1 MLVRKIKYKN
11 GREIY
16 RRINILD
23 KIKYYEDLVYSVVFG
38 LALIAILVFLLLG
51 FIRF

>member
-16 RRINILD
+16 RKTNILD
-23 KIKYYEDLVYSVVFG
+23 KVKYYEDLIYSVVFG
-38 LALIAILVFLLLG
+38 LALIAVIVFLLTGLIN
-51 FIRF
+51 F

>member
-1 MLVRKIKYKN
+1 MLVRKIKYEN

-16 RRINILD
+16 RKTNILY
-23 KIKYYEDLVYSVVFG
+23 KIKYYEDLIDSVVFG